1 MSKFIS
7 RLITK
12 KLTPEEDFQLFSG
25 ILEESATP
33 VCSACLGRE
42 DATGDGASH
51 LISDSSTATGDDNP
65 GPGRVID
72 KHVYQKA
79 GRKIEKIYFRFA
91 LPSLSTGDIALFISR
106 YQHETRF
113 IAYILGSFEKLV
125 PILEDINSLS
135 GSLVISG
142 LKVLLHRT
150 R

>member
-106 YQHETRF
+106 YQQETR
-113 IAYILGSFEKLV
+113 ILYYLGVFENLD
-125 PILEDINSLS
+125 PILEHINFLS
-135 GSLVISG
+135 ESLVISG

>member
-65 GPGRVID
+65 GPGRLID

-106 YQHETRF
+106 YQHETRVL
-113 IAYILGSFEKLV
+113 YGLGSFEKLD
-125 PILEDINSLS
+125 PILEHINFLS